1 MVFNTIIELSR
12 RLDILRSQNN
22 TIGFIPTMGALHRG
36 HISLVEK
43 AGEENDIVIISIFVN
58 PAQFNNA
65 DDLRNYPRDID
76 ADLKLLEKTKC
87 NIVFAP
93 SEKEIYPDEESKKNN
108 FDFGNLTK
116 EMEGKFR
123 PGHFNGVATVVKR
136 LFEIVRP
143 NRVYFGQK
151 DIQQFLVINALNKN
165 YLADLKIELV
175 KCPIIRESDGLAMSS
190 RNVLLKS
197 EQRKSAALIS
207 KSLFEAG
214 EKYKN
219 FEPAELKKSIVE
231 KINSDSNMKVEY
243 MEFVT
248 DPDLKTIE
256 RWDDDQK
263 ILACIAVQVGNV
275 RLIDNTYFNYRAM
288 HM

>member
-1 MVFNTIIELSR
+1 MMVFDTVNALTRELEK
-12 RLDILRSQNN
+12 LRKQKHS
-22 TIGFIPTMGALHRG
+22 IGFVPTMGALHNG
-36 HISLVEK
+36 HLSLIEK
-43 AGEENDIVIISIFVN
+43 AGKDNDSVIMSIFVN
-58 PAQFNNA
+58 PTQFNNP
-65 DDLRNYPRDID
+65 DDLKNYPKNIE
-76 ADLKLLEKTKC
+76 ADLKLLEKTSCK
-87 NIVFAP
+87 IVFAP
-93 SEKEIYPDEESKKNN
+93 LEKEIYPNEESKNN
-108 FDFGNLTK
+108 SFSFGRLT
-116 EMEGKFR
+116 EVMEGKYR

-136 LFEIVRP
+136 LFEIVKP
-143 NRVYFGQK
+143 DRVYFGQK

-165 YLADLKIELV
+165 YLEDLKIELV

-219 FEPAELKKSIVE
+219 FEPDELKKLIVE

-243 MEFVT
+243 LEFVT
-248 DPDLKTIE
+248 EPDLKPIE
-256 RWDDDQK
+256 KWDDDQK

-275 RLIDNTYFNYRAM
+275 RLIDNIYFN
-288 HM
+288 